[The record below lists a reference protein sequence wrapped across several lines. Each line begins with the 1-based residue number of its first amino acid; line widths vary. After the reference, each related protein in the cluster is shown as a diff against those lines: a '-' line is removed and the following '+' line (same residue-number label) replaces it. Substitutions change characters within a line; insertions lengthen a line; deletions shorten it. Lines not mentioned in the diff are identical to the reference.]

1 MLLAYEKGV
10 ALAREAAPALMKEHR
25 TLLTSFLQPPQKW
38 AIAQVACYNG
48 PMTSQELMTFGDPSV
63 IEVEPRGQIAVLWLA
78 RESKRN
84 ALGPA
89 FWRQLPLAMEHLS
102 RVPSIRCV
110 VIAPRGK
117 DFSVGLDLT
126 AVDVTGGTQPSILPG
141 PAESSAEAL
150 APSTASRARA
160 TFQEVQR
167 LQASIDSVATCPKP
181 VLAAI
186 WGWCLGGGLD
196 LAAACDIRIAS
207 EDAKLGI
214 RETRV
219 AMVAD
224 LGSLQRL
231 PRIIGEGHVAELAFT
246 GRDIDASTAKE
257 MGLVNSVEADA
268 DAALHSAL
276 EMAEVIATNSPLAVQ
291 GAKAVLMEAR
301 QDEIR
306 KGLAH
311 VALWNSAFLDS
322 NDLQEAL
329 SAFLEKRPPRFTGT

>member
-1 MLLAYEKGV
+1 M
-10 ALAREAAPALMKEHR
+10 
-25 TLLTSFLQPPQKW
+25 
-38 AIAQVACYNG
+38 I
-48 PMTSQELMTFGDPSV
+48 SQELMTFGDPSV
-63 IEVEPRGQIAVLWLA
+63 IEVEPRGEIAVLWLA

-102 RVPSIRCV
+102 REPSIRCV

-126 AVDVTGGTQPSILPG
+126 AVDVTGGAQPSISTS
-141 PAESSAEAL
+141 PAESPAAAL
-150 APSTASRARA
+150 RPSTASRARA

-246 GRDIDASTAKE
+246 GKDINASTAKE
-257 MGLVNSVEADA
+257 MGLVNAVEANA
-268 DAALHSAL
+268 EAALHSAL
-276 EMAEVIATNSPLAVQ
+276 EMATAIAANSPLAVQ
-291 GAKAVLMEAR
+291 GAKAILMEAR

-306 KGLAH
+306 RGLAH

>member
-1 MLLAYEKGV
+1 
-10 ALAREAAPALMKEHR
+10 
-25 TLLTSFLQPPQKW
+25 
-38 AIAQVACYNG
+38 
-48 PMTSQELMTFGDPSV
+48 MTFGDPPV
-63 IEVEPRGQIAVLWLA
+63 VEVEPRGQIAILWLA

-102 RVPSIRCV
+102 QDPSIRCV

-126 AVDVTGGTQPSILPG
+126 AVDFAGGAQPSISASSSSGEKANQPT
-141 PAESSAEAL
+141 PRPDAPRAEPIQ
-150 APSTASRARA
+150 PSTASKAGA
-160 TFQEVQR
+160 TFKEVQR
-167 LQASIDSVATCPKP
+167 LQASIDSVAKCPKP
-181 VLAAI
+181 VIAAI

-231 PRIIGEGHVAELAFT
+231 PRIIGEGHLAELAFT
-246 GRDIDASTAKE
+246 GRDIDASTAKGI
-257 MGLVNSVEADA
+257 GLVNSLEPNAESV
-268 DAALHSAL
+268 LQSAL
-276 EMAEVIATNSPLAVQ
+276 TMAEAIAANSPLAVQ

-306 KGLAH
+306 RGLAH

-322 NDLQEAL
+322 NDLSEAL
-329 SAFLEKRPPRFTGT
+329 LAFLEKRPPRFTGT